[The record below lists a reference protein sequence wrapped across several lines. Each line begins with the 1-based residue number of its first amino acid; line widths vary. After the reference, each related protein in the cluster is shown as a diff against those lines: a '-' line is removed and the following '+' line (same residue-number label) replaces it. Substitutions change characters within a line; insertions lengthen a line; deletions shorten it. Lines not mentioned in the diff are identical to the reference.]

1 MMWERLFFRSFSSTS
16 RTFSTFDQSN
26 EFSILEYSSI
36 LNMRKKKKQ
45 AFHWFI
51 NILEKV
57 YLVNL
62 TNILPFTERNE
73 NFLEILSK
81 KVLIRNSQNQDI
93 LVKAYILLQH
103 HHWLTNLPSRPVKNK
118 RRQDILVKIASNVR
132 GFWWFVMFCW
142 VAQKLEFIR

>member
-1 MMWERLFFRSFSSTS
+1 M
-16 RTFSTFDQSN
+16 
-26 EFSILEYSSI
+26 
-36 LNMRKKKKQ
+36 
-45 AFHWFI
+45 
-51 NILEKV
+51 

-62 TNILPFTERNE
+62 TNISPFTERSE

-93 LVKAYILLQH
+93 LVKAYTLLQH
-103 HHWLTNLPSRPVKNK
+103 HHWLINLPSRPVKNS

-142 VAQKLEFIR
+142 VDQKLEFIRWDWKNYLCIFTLLVAPYFDNFRSRNYKIRCPFYHFILQNFRF